1 MINYK
6 VLDETGAGIF
16 KVLAKAKD
24 LEREGKKILHF
35 EIGQPDQN
43 TPEHIKQAAKDA
55 LDANFTGY
63 VQSSGIQ
70 ELKEAIQDEVQ
81 NTHGFKPSLKQ
92 VLILPGANSGV
103 YYALRAVIDNITQE
117 IIYPNPGFPTY
128 GSVVSYLNAVDKAVH
143 IKEENEF
150 RLNPIDLED
159 NISPKTKIII
169 LNSPQN
175 PTGSVMKKHE
185 IQRIAELAEEHNFY
199 ILSDEIYSKMTYDEE
214 FYSCSIRDEC
224 KERTLLLDGVSKSYS
239 MTGWRLGWIIAPEK
253 IVYRINL
260 LISIGV
266 SCTSSFV
273 QKAGIAAL
281 KGPQDSI
288 HENMIE
294 YRTRRDIIVKGLKEV
309 KGFSCLNPQGA
320 FYVFPNI
327 IKTGMTS
334 QECADHL
341 LNHGIAC
348 LPGTVFG
355 SYGEGYLRFS
365 YATSIE
371 TIKKGIELIK
381 TAFE

>member
-1 MINYK
+1 M
-6 VLDETGAGIF
+6 LDFEGLRTGAGIF
-16 KVLAKAKD
+16 DVLSRAQA
-24 LEREGKKILHF
+24 LERQGKRVLHF